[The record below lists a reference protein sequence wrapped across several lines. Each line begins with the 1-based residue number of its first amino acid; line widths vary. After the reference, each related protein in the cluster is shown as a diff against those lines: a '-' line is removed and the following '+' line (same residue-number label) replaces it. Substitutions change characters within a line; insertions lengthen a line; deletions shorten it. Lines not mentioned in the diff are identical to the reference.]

1 MCLWPKASKIY
12 NMQPFFEI
20 TTNDTT
26 QMLGYVG
33 QIVNDAKPILVILL
47 AVALGVIIIN
57 AIVNLF

>member
-1 MCLWPKASKIY
+1 
-12 NMQPFFEI
+12 MQPFFEI

-33 QIVNDAKPILVILL
+33 QIVSDAKPILIVLL